1 MSDSDYEPEY
11 LPEDVTLPGG
21 LTISVMTLV
30 PPPLEYMSA
39 LHDNELEV
47 SSRVV
52 WTGSLLL
59 CEFLCAD
66 PLRVRGSCLE
76 LGAGT
81 GIVSIMLA
89 KKGMGDSIVM
99 TDGDDEALS
108 LLRENLK
115 MNGLDMA
122 VPPSY
127 MWGDDDDQ
135 IDSLRSFLKLPS
147 PLQFDTILAGD
158 VMYKSE
164 LPNLFFSSV
173 RRLLS
178 PAGVLYLCH
187 IPRNGV
193 THEMVVKTCEGLG
206 LSIVQDDSF
215 SFDSPTSPT
224 PLPPQAKMEDAVRA
238 VVYKVTLN
246 KEAI

>member
-11 LPEDVTLPGG
+11 EPEVVDLPGG
-21 LTISVMTLV
+21 MHIKVMTLV

-39 LHDNELEV
+39 LHDSGLEV

-59 CEFLCAD
+59 CHHLCLE
-66 PLRVRGSCLE
+66 PSRVRGSCLE

-99 TDGDDEALS
+99 TDGDDEALR
-108 LLRENLK
+108 LLRENLT
-115 MNGLDMA
+115 MNGLDIA

-127 MWGDDDDQ
+127 MWGNDDTQ
-135 IDSLRSFLKLPS
+135 IESLRSFLGLPA
-147 PLQFDTILAGD
+147 PLNFDTILAGD
-158 VMYKSE
+158 VMYKPE
-164 LPNLFFSSV
+164 LPSLFFSSV
-173 RRLLS
+173 SRLLS
-178 PAGVLYLCH
+178 PSGTLYLCH

-193 THEMVVKTCEGLG
+193 THELVVETCEGQG
-206 LSIVQDDSF
+206 LSIVRDDSF
-215 SFDSPTSPT
+215 AFEAEENPTQ
-224 PLPPQAKMEDAVRA
+224 LPPQAKMDDAVRA
-238 VVYKVTLN
+238 AVYKVTRTS
-246 KEAI
+246 